1 MKNIRHSVVLVAVVA
16 FVTLAAPS
24 VASTA
29 GAATVPTR
37 HLTASGGTI
46 EWTTTVH
53 NAQWCEWSSSATVTG
68 FDATVRCKSGT
79 VTRSATFTANT
90 SSAAKYY
97 TLSLTVLGQTKTVE
111 YLKVVEAPTGAGS
124 TQAVP
129 TRHLPASGGK
139 IKWTV
144 AVHNA
149 KTCTWSSSPTVA
161 GFDGTVPCTNGR
173 AVRPATFKTNIPK
186 VAKDHTLTVVIRGVT
201 VTVDHLKVVQAAGRG
216 WPLVSLLTACQY
228 ANTVNEVALLV
239 LEGGGYNRKILDADA
254 AVAGSYSPAFK
265 TSMQYLLEAIS
276 WFPSST
282 PWVPDAQPGGVDYQ
296 VLQTQIEQTATWL
309 AISCG

>member
-1 MKNIRHSVVLVAVVA
+1 M
-16 FVTLAAPS
+16 
-24 VASTA
+24 
-29 GAATVPTR
+29 
-37 HLTASGGTI
+37 
-46 EWTTTVH
+46 
-53 NAQWCEWSSSATVTG
+53 
-68 FDATVRCKSGT
+68 
-79 VTRSATFTANT
+79 
-90 SSAAKYY
+90 
-97 TLSLTVLGQTKTVE
+97 
-111 YLKVVEAPTGAGS
+111 
-124 TQAVP
+124 
-129 TRHLPASGGK
+129 
-139 IKWTV
+139 
-144 AVHNA
+144 
-149 KTCTWSSSPTVA
+149 
-161 GFDGTVPCTNGR
+161 
-173 AVRPATFKTNIPK
+173 
-186 VAKDHTLTVVIRGVT
+186 VIRGVT